1 MITAPVVV
9 QHHCAYVQAH
19 AVTPIQAEV
28 AGLLV
33 RLEALQEM
41 VANVACLHR
50 VFFQRLVWH
59 ARTHTAGPGSEA
71 GPLPQNDSD
80 ETDHEHALHT
90 FLEQHFLQDALMLE
104 VQVQHRALQATR
116 PVVLSRCA
124 MLLGLDRRLLTR
136 SRRHLSCC
144 ATGTARSG
152 ALCILHL
159 MRSP

>member
-1 MITAPVVV
+1 M
-9 QHHCAYVQAH
+9 
-19 AVTPIQAEV
+19 TPIQAEV

-59 ARTHTAGPGSEA
+59 ARTHTTGSGSEA

-90 FLEQHFLQDALMLE
+90 FLEQHFLQDALMLD
-104 VQVQHRALQATR
+104 VQVRHRAPQLRALWCCHAKQCCLASI
-116 PVVLSRCA
+116 V
-124 MLLGLDRRLLTR
+124 GR
-136 SRRHLSCC
+136 SRGLVGICRVMPQQLH
-144 ATGTARSG
+144 AMA
-152 ALCILHL
+152 ALRFALDAFPVNMHGPYCKL
-159 MRSP
+159 P